1 MQLHQIVSLLS
12 LFFAPSL
19 TLTLPGTSEITTI
32 ARNGTFVGSQCHC
45 DVGKRLTRQ
54 RPRKTDCGNA
64 IRQLRDNDIHGQFH
78 SNGIMNQWQLP
89 ETKAHGSCNVTV
101 QMKEGIP
108 SDETSWLGVS
118 SAAAQLNTAVSNFFG
133 ILVLSFMEVNCCLQ
147 KAKC

>member
-1 MQLHQIVSLLS
+1 
-12 LFFAPSL
+12 
-19 TLTLPGTSEITTI
+19 
-32 ARNGTFVGSQCHC
+32 
-45 DVGKRLTRQ
+45 
-54 RPRKTDCGNA
+54 
-64 IRQLRDNDIHGQFH
+64 
-78 SNGIMNQWQLP
+78 MNQWQLP